1 MSEFGKQP
9 SGPAPTFLGKLVI
22 FLFIAGCA
30 YGAWHLY
37 NKSRA
42 GKRPSATST
51 SAESRGGGP
60 AADDGSVVEIGIAY
74 GTEKRNWLEW
84 AVREFAKT
92 DAGRGIRVNL
102 IPMGSLEGAQ
112 ALVGGDERIHVWT
125 PASSIYKD
133 TFLQDWGLRHGGGE
147 PIAKEESLALTPM
160 VFVVWAEREAA
171 FRTKYGAMNFDTIAR
186 ALGEPTGWEAIA
198 AKPEWGL
205 FKFGHTT
212 PNESNSGLVTL
223 LLMAYDHHSKIRG
236 LTAGDVVQSAF
247 QQKLSTIERAVTL
260 SPSTGTLMR
269 EMVLKGPSA
278 FDSIFVYENVAIDY
292 LRSAQGRWG
301 ELRIIYPKLNL
312 WNDNPYYVVNAPWTT
327 DEHKRA
333 AGAFLEFLMSE
344 PVQRQA
350 LVHGFRPG
358 NPNVPVVFSGSPFTQ
373 YRSYG
378 LRNEIG
384 QVCEPPKGE
393 VITNL
398 LASWQRSR

>member
-1 MSEFGKQP
+1 MSDFSREP
-9 SGPAPTFLGKLVI
+9 SGPRATILGKIVV

-30 YGAWHLY
+30 YGAWSLY
-37 NKSRA
+37 QKSRA
-42 GKRPSATST
+42 GKRAATPRS
-51 SAESRGGGP
+51 SEAQGASS
-60 AADDGSVVEIGIAY
+60 AADDGSSIQIGIAY

-84 AVREFAKT
+84 AVREFART

-102 IPMGSLEGAQ
+102 LPMGSLEGAQ
-112 ALVGGDERIHVWT
+112 ALVAGDERIHVWT

-133 TFLQDWGLRHGGGE
+133 TFLQDWQLRHGGVE

-171 FRTKYGAMNFDTIAR
+171 FRAKYGAMNFDSIAL
-186 ALGEPTGWEAIA
+186 ALGEPTGWESIA
-198 AKPEWGL
+198 GHPDWGL

-223 LLMAYDHHSKIRG
+223 LLMAYDHHDKIRG
-236 LTAGDVVQSAF
+236 LTAADVVQGPF

-278 FDSIFVYENVAIDY
+278 FDAIFVYENVAIDY
-292 LRSAQGRWG
+292 LKSAQGRWG
-301 ELRIIYPKLNL
+301 ELRILYPKLNL
-312 WNDNPYYVVNAPWTT
+312 WNDNPYYVVNAPWST

-358 NPNVPVVFSGSPFTQ
+358 NPSVPVVFAGSPFTQ
-373 YRSYG
+373 YRGYG